1 MRELTDAEVVVLTA
15 MIQHAPPDIDPES
28 VTEEQRAKWLG
39 QVPRVS
45 VARECGCG
53 TCASI
58 ELALDGVPVSQAWS
72 NEVLSAYDVR
82 QDALVFVHIINDVIR
97 ELEVAP
103 VYDTVVT
110 TPNPATLD
118 FSGWSEP

>member
-1 MRELTDAEVVVLTA
+1 MRALTDAEVAVLTA
-15 MIQHAPPDIDPES
+15 MIQHAPPDITPES
-28 VTEEQRAKWLG
+28 VTEERRMMWLN
-39 QVPRVS
+39 QVSRVS

-58 ELALDGVPVSQAWS
+58 EFALDGVPVAQAWS
-72 NEVLSAYDVR
+72 DEALFAYDVW

-103 VYDTVVT
+103 VQNTVVT
-110 TPNPATLD
+110 TLNPAALD

>member
-15 MIQHAPPDIDPES
+15 MIQHAPPVIDPES

-58 ELALDGVPVSQAWS
+58 EFALDGVPVPQAWS
-72 NEVLSAYDVR
+72 DEALFVYDVW

-103 VYDTVVT
+103 VQDTVVT
-110 TPNPATLD
+110 TPNPAALD

>member
-1 MRELTDAEVVVLTA
+1 MRALTDAEVAVLTA
-15 MIQHAPPDIDPES
+15 MIQHAPPDITPES
-28 VTEEQRAKWLG
+28 VTEERRMMWLN
-39 QVPRVS
+39 QVSRVS

-58 ELALDGVPVSQAWS
+58 EFALDGVPVLPLRSD
-72 NEVLSAYDVR
+72 EILLAYDVR

-103 VYDTVVT
+103 VQNTVVT
-110 TPNPATLD
+110 TPNPAALD

>member
-1 MRELTDAEVVVLTA
+1 MRALTDAEVAVLTA
-15 MIQHAPPDIDPES
+15 MIQHAPPDIAPES
-28 VTEEQRAKWLG
+28 VTEERRMMWLN
-39 QVPRVS
+39 QVSRVS

-58 ELALDGVPVSQAWS
+58 EFALDGVPVPQAWS
-72 NEVLSAYDVR
+72 DEALFAYDVW

-103 VYDTVVT
+103 VQNTVVT
-110 TPNPATLD
+110 TPNPAALD

>member
-1 MRELTDAEVVVLTA
+1 MRALTDAEVAVLTA
-15 MIQHAPPDIDPES
+15 MIQHAPPEITPES
-28 VTEEQRAKWLG
+28 VTEERRMMWLN
-39 QVPRVS
+39 QVSRVS

-58 ELALDGVPVSQAWS
+58 EFALDGVPVPQAWS
-72 NEVLSAYDVR
+72 DEALFAYDVW

-103 VYDTVVT
+103 VQNTVVT
-110 TPNPATLD
+110 TPNPAALD

>member
-1 MRELTDAEVVVLTA
+1 MRALTDAEVAVLTA
-15 MIQHAPPDIDPES
+15 MIQHAPPDITPES
-28 VTEEQRAKWLG
+28 VTEERRMMWLN

-58 ELALDGVPVSQAWS
+58 EFALDGVPVPQAWS
-72 NEVLSAYDVR
+72 DEALFAYDVW

-103 VYDTVVT
+103 VQNTVVT
-110 TPNPATLD
+110 TPNPAALD
-118 FSGWSEP
+118 FSSWSEP

>member
-1 MRELTDAEVVVLTA
+1 MRALTDAEVAVLTA
-15 MIQHAPPDIDPES
+15 MIQHAPPEITPES
-28 VTEEQRAKWLG
+28 VTAERRAKWLG

-58 ELALDGVPVSQAWS
+58 EFALDGMPVPQAWS
-72 NEVLSAYDVR
+72 DEALFAYDVR

-103 VYDTVVT
+103 VYNTVVT
-110 TPNPATLD
+110 TPNPDALD

>member
-1 MRELTDAEVVVLTA
+1 M
-15 MIQHAPPDIDPES
+15 M
-28 VTEEQRAKWLG
+28 WLN

-53 TCASI
+53 TRASI
-58 ELALDGVPVSQAWS
+58 EFALDGVPVAQAWS
-72 NEVLSAYDVR
+72 DEALFAYDVW

-103 VYDTVVT
+103 VQDTVVT
-110 TPNPATLD
+110 TPNLDALD

>member
-1 MRELTDAEVVVLTA
+1 MRALTDAEVAVLTA
-15 MIQHAPPDIDPES
+15 MIQHAPPDTDPES
-28 VTEEQRAKWLG
+28 VTEERRAKWLG

-58 ELALDGVPVSQAWS
+58 ELALDGVPQAWS
-72 NEVLSAYDVR
+72 DEALFAYDVW

-103 VYDTVVT
+103 VYNTVVT

>member
-1 MRELTDAEVVVLTA
+1 MRALTDAEVAVLTA
-15 MIQHAPPDIDPES
+15 MIQHAPPDITPES
-28 VTEEQRAKWLG
+28 VTEERRMMWLN
-39 QVPRVS
+39 QVSRVS

-58 ELALDGVPVSQAWS
+58 EFALDGVPVPQAWS
-72 NEVLSAYDVR
+72 DEALFAYDVR
-82 QDALVFVHIINDVIR
+82 QDALVFVRIINDVIR

-103 VYDTVVT
+103 VQNTVVT
-110 TPNPATLD
+110 TPNPAALD

>member
-1 MRELTDAEVVVLTA
+1 MRALTDAEVAVLTA
-15 MIQHAPPDIDPES
+15 MIQHAPPDIAPES
-28 VTEEQRAKWLG
+28 VTEERRAKWLG

-58 ELALDGVPVSQAWS
+58 EFALDGVPVAQAWS
-72 NEVLSAYDVR
+72 DEVLFAYDVR
-82 QDALVFVHIINDVIR
+82 RDALVFVHIINDVIR

-103 VYDTVVT
+103 VQDTVVT
-110 TPNPATLD
+110 TPNPAALD

>member
-1 MRELTDAEVVVLTA
+1 MRALTDAEVAVLTA
-15 MIQHAPPDIDPES
+15 MIQHAPPDITPES
-28 VTEEQRAKWLG
+28 VTEERRMMWLN
-39 QVPRVS
+39 QVSRVS

-58 ELALDGVPVSQAWS
+58 EFALDGVPVPQAWS
-72 NEVLSAYDVR
+72 DEALFAYDVW

-103 VYDTVVT
+103 VQNTVVT
-110 TPNPATLD
+110 TPNPAALD

>member
-1 MRELTDAEVVVLTA
+1 MRALTDAEVAVLTA
-15 MIQHAPPDIDPES
+15 MIQHAPPDITPES
-28 VTEEQRAKWLG
+28 VTEERRMMWLN
-39 QVPRVS
+39 QVSRVL

-58 ELALDGVPVSQAWS
+58 EFALDGVPVPQAWS
-72 NEVLSAYDVR
+72 DEALFAYDVW

-103 VYDTVVT
+103 VQNTVVT
-110 TPNPATLD
+110 TPNPAALD

>member
-1 MRELTDAEVVVLTA
+1 MRTLTDAEVAVLTA
-15 MIQHAPPDIDPES
+15 MIQHAPPDITPES
-28 VTEEQRAKWLG
+28 VTEERRMMWLN

-58 ELALDGVPVSQAWS
+58 EFALDGVPVPQVWS

-103 VYDTVVT
+103 VQDTVVI
-110 TPNPATLD
+110 TPNPDALD

>member
-1 MRELTDAEVVVLTA
+1 MRALTDAEVAVLTA
-15 MIQHAPPDIDPES
+15 MIQHAPPDIAPES
-28 VTEEQRAKWLG
+28 VTEEWRMMWLN

-58 ELALDGVPVSQAWS
+58 EFALDGVPVPQAWS
-72 NEVLSAYDVR
+72 DEALFAYDVW

-103 VYDTVVT
+103 VQDTVVI
-110 TPNPATLD
+110 TPNPDALD

>member
-1 MRELTDAEVVVLTA
+1 MRALTDAEVAVLTA
-15 MIQHAPPDIDPES
+15 MIQHAPPDITPES
-28 VTEEQRAKWLG
+28 VTEERRMMWLN
-39 QVPRVS
+39 QVSRVS

-58 ELALDGVPVSQAWS
+58 EFALDGVPVPQAWS
-72 NEVLSAYDVR
+72 DEALFAYDVR
-82 QDALVFVHIINDVIR
+82 QDALVFVRIINDVIR

-103 VYDTVVT
+103 VQDTVVT
-110 TPNPATLD
+110 TPNPAALD

>member
-1 MRELTDAEVVVLTA
+1 MRALTDAEVVVLTA
-15 MIQHAPPDIDPES
+15 MIQHAPPDTDPES
-28 VTEEQRAKWLG
+28 VTAERRAKWLG

-58 ELALDGVPVSQAWS
+58 EFALDGVPVLPLRSD
-72 NEVLSAYDVR
+72 ETLLAYDVR
-82 QDALVFVHIINDVIR
+82 QDALVIVHIINDVIR

-103 VYDTVVT
+103 VQDTVVT
-110 TPNPATLD
+110 TPNLDALD

>member
-1 MRELTDAEVVVLTA
+1 MRALTDAEVAVLTA
-15 MIQHAPPDIDPES
+15 MIQHAPSDTNPES
-28 VTEEQRAKWLG
+28 VTEERRAKWLG

-58 ELALDGVPVSQAWS
+58 EFALDGVPVLPLRSD
-72 NEVLSAYDVR
+72 ETLLAYDVR
-82 QDALVFVHIINDVIR
+82 QDALVIVHIINDVIR

-103 VYDTVVT
+103 VQDTVVP
-110 TPNPATLD
+110 TPNPAALD

>member
-1 MRELTDAEVVVLTA
+1 MRALTDAEVAVLTA
-15 MIQHAPPDIDPES
+15 MIQHAPPDITPES
-28 VTEEQRAKWLG
+28 VTEERRMMWLN

-58 ELALDGVPVSQAWS
+58 EFALDGVPVPQAWS
-72 NEVLSAYDVR
+72 DEALFAYDVW

-103 VYDTVVT
+103 VQNTVVT
-110 TPNPATLD
+110 TPNPDALD

>member
-1 MRELTDAEVVVLTA
+1 MRALTDAEVVVLTA
-15 MIQHAPPDIDPES
+15 MIQHAPPDIAPES
-28 VTEEQRAKWLG
+28 VTEERRMMWLN

-58 ELALDGVPVSQAWS
+58 EFALDGVPVPQAWS
-72 NEVLSAYDVR
+72 DEALFAYDVW

-103 VYDTVVT
+103 VQDTVVI
-110 TPNPATLD
+110 TPNPDALD

>member
-1 MRELTDAEVVVLTA
+1 MRALTDAEVVVLTA
-15 MIQHAPPDIDPES
+15 MIQHAPPDLTPES
-28 VTEEQRAKWLG
+28 VTEERRTMWLN

-58 ELALDGVPVSQAWS
+58 EFALDGVPVPQAWS
-72 NEVLSAYDVR
+72 DEALFAYDVR

-103 VYDTVVT
+103 VQNTVVT
-110 TPNPATLD
+110 TPNPAALD

>member
-1 MRELTDAEVVVLTA
+1 MRALTDAEVAVLTA
-15 MIQHAPPDIDPES
+15 MIQHAPPDITPES
-28 VTEEQRAKWLG
+28 VTEERRMMWLN
-39 QVPRVS
+39 QVSRVS

-58 ELALDGVPVSQAWS
+58 EFALDGVPVLPLRSD
-72 NEVLSAYDVR
+72 ETLLAYDVR

-103 VYDTVVT
+103 VQDTVVT
-110 TPNPATLD
+110 TPNPAALD

>member
-1 MRELTDAEVVVLTA
+1 MRALTDAEVAMLTA
-15 MIQHAPPDIDPES
+15 MIQHAPPDITPES
-28 VTEEQRAKWLG
+28 VTEERRMMWLN
-39 QVPRVS
+39 QVSRVS

-58 ELALDGVPVSQAWS
+58 EFALDGVPVPQAWS
-72 NEVLSAYDVR
+72 DEALFAYDVW

-103 VYDTVVT
+103 VQNTVVT

>member
-1 MRELTDAEVVVLTA
+1 MRALTDAEVAVLTA
-15 MIQHAPPDIDPES
+15 MIQHAPPDITPES
-28 VTEEQRAKWLG
+28 VTEERRMMWLN
-39 QVPRVS
+39 QVSRVS

-58 ELALDGVPVSQAWS
+58 EFALDGVPVPQAWS
-72 NEVLSAYDVR
+72 DEALFAYDVW
-82 QDALVFVHIINDVIR
+82 QDALVLVHIINDVIR

-103 VYDTVVT
+103 VQNTVVT
-110 TPNPATLD
+110 TPNPAALD

>member
-1 MRELTDAEVVVLTA
+1 MRALTDAEVAVLTA
-15 MIQHAPPDIDPES
+15 MIQHAPPDLTPES
-28 VTEEQRAKWLG
+28 MTEERRTMWLN

-58 ELALDGVPVSQAWS
+58 EFALDGVPVLPLRSD
-72 NEVLSAYDVR
+72 ETLLAYDVR

-103 VYDTVVT
+103 VQDTVVT
-110 TPNPATLD
+110 TPNPAALD

>member
-1 MRELTDAEVVVLTA
+1 MRALTDAEVAVLTA
-15 MIQHAPPDIDPES
+15 MIQHAPPDIAPES
-28 VTEEQRAKWLG
+28 VTEERRMMWLN

-58 ELALDGVPVSQAWS
+58 EFALDGVPVPQAWS
-72 NEVLSAYDVR
+72 DEALFAYDVW

-103 VYDTVVT
+103 VQDTVVT
-110 TPNPATLD
+110 TPNPDALD